1 MQERKNQ
8 FWFRYFARKTVLRRW
23 QTPSH
28 CSYIENQVNLQQ
40 QHMFNTRATLSC
52 RYLQS
57 STSASYFIP
66 FFLSSSF
73 LVIYT
78 DTNKAKKTRIDPL
91 ISVLRA
97 RGNGSVNFRKFLAS
111 VRHDFA
117 GFGYIGADLW
127 NKICVLYYLLK
138 STTLSTSKFEIC
150 QHLVF
155 FRRFCKHLL
164 NFSHL
169 CKKKIRVLYL
179 FFKIYHIIYLTSLN
193 LATFFVKYAKLWHS
207 IICTGTNT
215 EREDMNKQ
223 YIFSN
228 DNMLQ
233 LYLFC

>member
-1 MQERKNQ
+1 MTSSEQKYELSNSSRV
-8 FWFRYFARKTVLRRW
+8 RPARNLELTTSSEQKYELSSSSLQTWNRW
-23 QTPSH
+23 VELECASELKPKP
-28 CSYIENQVNLQQ
+28 CDRNALALVNKVNLQQ

-57 STSASYFIP
+57 WTSASYFIP

-78 DTNKAKKTRIDPL
+78 DTNKAKKTRIDSL

-117 GFGYIGADLW
+117 GFSYIGADLW

-150 QHLVF
+150 QH
-155 FRRFCKHLL
+155 
-164 NFSHL
+164 
-169 CKKKIRVLYL
+169 
-179 FFKIYHIIYLTSLN
+179 
-193 LATFFVKYAKLWHS
+193 
-207 IICTGTNT
+207 
-215 EREDMNKQ
+215 
-223 YIFSN
+223 
-228 DNMLQ
+228 
-233 LYLFC
+233 

>member
-1 MQERKNQ
+1 
-8 FWFRYFARKTVLRRW
+8 
-23 QTPSH
+23 
-28 CSYIENQVNLQQ
+28 
-40 QHMFNTRATLSC
+40 MFNTRATSSC

-78 DTNKAKKTRIDPL
+78 DTKNAKKTRIDPL
-91 ISVLRA
+91 ISVFRA
-97 RGNGSVNFRKFLAS
+97 RDNGSVNFRKFLAS

-127 NKICVLYYLLK
+127 NKIRVLYHLLK

-155 FRRFCKHLL
+155 SQILQ
-164 NFSHL
+164 
-169 CKKKIRVLYL
+169 KIVELFPSLQKNTRIVP

-233 LYLFC
+233 LYLSC

>member
-1 MQERKNQ
+1 
-8 FWFRYFARKTVLRRW
+8 
-23 QTPSH
+23 
-28 CSYIENQVNLQQ
+28 
-40 QHMFNTRATLSC
+40 MFNTRATLSC
-52 RYLQS
+52 RYLQC

-78 DTNKAKKTRIDPL
+78 DTNNAKKTRIDPL

-97 RGNGSVNFRKFLAS
+97 RDNGSVNFRKFLAS

-155 FRRFCKHLL
+155 FRRLCKNLL

-169 CKKKIRVLYL
+169 CKKKYA
-179 FFKIYHIIYLTSLN
+179 YC
-193 LATFFVKYAKLWHS
+193 TFFQNLPHYIPHLVKF
-207 IICTGTNT
+207 GN
-215 EREDMNKQ
+215 
-223 YIFSN
+223 IF
-228 DNMLQ
+228 
-233 LYLFC
+233 C

>member
-1 MQERKNQ
+1 
-8 FWFRYFARKTVLRRW
+8 
-23 QTPSH
+23 
-28 CSYIENQVNLQQ
+28 
-40 QHMFNTRATLSC
+40 MFNTRATLSC
-52 RYLQS
+52 RYLQF

-78 DTNKAKKTRIDPL
+78 DTKNAKKTRIDPL
-91 ISVLRA
+91 ISVFRA
-97 RGNGSVNFRKFLAS
+97 RDNGSVNFRKFLAS

-117 GFGYIGADLW
+117 GFDYIGADLW
-127 NKICVLYYLLK
+127 NKIRVLYHLLK
-138 STTLSTSKFEIC
+138 STTVSTSKFEIC

-155 FRRFCKHLL
+155 FADFA
-164 NFSHL
+164 
-169 CKKKIRVLYL
+169 KICWTFPIFAKNTRILFVP

-207 IICTGTNT
+207 IICTGTNI

-228 DNMLQ
+228 DIMLQ

>member
-1 MQERKNQ
+1 M
-8 FWFRYFARKTVLRRW
+8 L
-23 QTPSH
+23 
-28 CSYIENQVNLQQ
+28 
-40 QHMFNTRATLSC
+40 NTRTTLSC

-78 DTNKAKKTRIDPL
+78 DTKNAKKTRIDPL
-91 ISVLRA
+91 ISVFRA
-97 RGNGSVNFRKFLAS
+97 RDNGSVNFRKFLAN

-127 NKICVLYYLLK
+127 NKIRVLYHLLK

-155 FRRFCKHLL
+155 FRRLCKNLL

-169 CKKKIRVLYL
+169 CKKKNAYCTIFQNLPDYL
-179 FFKIYHIIYLTSLN
+179 PHL
-193 LATFFVKYAKLWHS
+193 VKF
-207 IICTGTNT
+207 GN
-215 EREDMNKQ
+215 
-223 YIFSN
+223 IF
-228 DNMLQ
+228 
-233 LYLFC
+233 C